1 METHTNPSG
10 GFDHLIGV
18 AIEEARPDRCVV
30 SLEIDDRHHQPYGI
44 VHGGIYCTLVETAA
58 SIGGAVYAMEKG
70 IPGAVGVSNTTD
82 FFRSHRAGKIRAS
95 ATPIHQG
102 RSQQVWHVEIT
113 RAGDGVL
120 LARGQVRLHNL
131 TDPQTIGASLPP
143 EPVP

>member
-1 METHTNPSG
+1 MEIHTNSSG

-18 AIEEARPDRCVV
+18 DIEEAGPDRCVV

-44 VHGGIYCTLVETAA
+44 VHGGIYCTLVESAA
-58 SIGGAVYAMEKG
+58 SIGGAVHAMEQG

-82 FFRSHRAGKIRAS
+82 FFRSHRTGRIRAV

-102 RSQQVWHVEIT
+102 RSQQVWVVEIT
-113 RAGDGVL
+113 RDDDGAL

-131 TDPQTIGASLPP
+131 TDPATIGESPKP
-143 EPVP
+143 ESNQ